1 MKARRLLIAVTVLA
15 LLSAPASH
23 AQWFRISEGFS
34 AIYELD
40 QTSPAG
46 AASAAVAMTFPKN
59 QSLTTW
65 FAVHPSVNA
74 MVICHFLNV
83 IPPEG
88 ATAPKSKIKVAK
100 HRVISGTTQEQI
112 ASATTKGTG
121 RKSCSKQLNITP
133 GESSVFVLSTIKKVT
148 KSFDAGT
155 TIVPSVNVFPG
166 IAASPVSAS
175 AEISAD
181 EFAEYQK
188 AVRRYAESVRPK
200 P

>member
-1 MKARRLLIAVTVLA
+1 MKAHRSLIVVTILA
-15 LLSAPASH
+15 LLSVSASH

-40 QTSPAG
+40 QESPAD
-46 AASAAVAMTFPKN
+46 AASAVAITFPKN
-59 QSLTTW
+59 RFLTTW
-65 FAVHPSVNA
+65 FTVHPSVNA

-83 IPPEG
+83 IPPAG
-88 ATAPKSKIKVAK
+88 STAPKAKIKVAK
-100 HRVISGTTQEQI
+100 HRVISGTNQEQI

-121 RKSCSKQLNITP
+121 RKSCSKQLSIQP

-148 KSFDAGT
+148 KTFDVGT
-155 TIVPSVNVFPG
+155 TLVPSVNVFPG
-166 IAASPVSAS
+166 IAASPVHAS

-181 EFAEYQK
+181 EFREYQK
-188 AVRRYAESVRPK
+188 AVRRYAESVRPN